1 MKNIKIGKKIIGKNS
16 KCLVVAEIS
25 ANHNS
30 KINNAIKLIK
40 LAAKS
45 GVDAVKI
52 QTYKPETITLNS
64 SKKDF
69 LINKSSP
76 WSDKKNFW
84 NLYKKGHTPW
94 EWHKKLFNEAKKNNI
109 EIFSSPFDESA
120 VDLLEK
126 LGCKAYKIASPE
138 ITHIPL
144 ITKVAKT
151 GKPVIISTGLSK
163 LDELSKAIKTV
174 RNTGNN
180 KIIILKCTSAY
191 PAPTE
196 ELNLKTIKDIAKKFK
211 VHVGFSDH
219 SIGNI
224 AALTAVAFGAKMIEK
239 HFKLKNNKSIDS
251 FFSSDKSDFSNLV
264 YSIKQMEKAI
274 GRINYNVTSSA
285 KKHLVGKRSIYT
297 SAKIK
302 KGDIFTK
309 NNIKIVRPCHGLDPK
324 YYNYILGKKS
334 NCDLSPATRLS
345 LAYIKK

>member
-16 KCLVVAEIS
+16 RCLIVAEIS

-30 KINNAIKLIK
+30 KLSKAIKLIR
-40 LAAKS
+40 LAAKA

-64 SKKDF
+64 FKKDF
-69 LINKSSP
+69 LIKKNSP
-76 WSDKKNFW
+76 WSSKKNFW

-94 EWHKKLFNEAKKNNI
+94 EWHKKLFKEAKKNNI

-151 GKPVIISTGLSK
+151 GKPIIISTGLSK
-163 LDELSKAIKTV
+163 LDELTDAIKVV
-174 RNTGNN
+174 RNAGNN

-196 ELNLKTIKDIAKKFK
+196 ELNLETIKDIAKKFK

-224 AALTAVAFGAKMIEK
+224 AALTAVALGAKIIEK

-251 FFSSDKSDFSNLV
+251 FFSANKSDFSNL
-264 YSIKQMEKAI
+264 IFNIRQMEKAV
-274 GRINYNVTSSA
+274 GKINYNVTTSA
-285 KKHLVGKRSIYT
+285 KNHLVGKRSIYT

-309 NNIKIVRPCHGLDPK
+309 NNIKVVRPCHGLDPK
-324 YYNYILGKKS
+324 YYNYVLGKKS
-334 NCDLSPATRLS
+334 NCDLSPATRLR
-345 LAYIKK
+345 LTYIKK

>member
-1 MKNIKIGKKIIGKNS
+1 MKNIKIGNKIVGKNS

-30 KINNAIKLIK
+30 KIYNAIKLIR
-40 LAAKS
+40 LAAKA

-64 SKKDF
+64 YKKDF
-69 LINKSSP
+69 LINKNSP

-151 GKPVIISTGLSK
+151 GKPIIISTGLSK
-163 LDELSKAIKTV
+163 LEELKKAIKVV
-174 RNTGNN
+174 RKTGNN

-196 ELNLKTIKDIAKKFK
+196 ELNLKTIKDISKKFK

-224 AALTAVAFGAKMIEK
+224 AALTAVSFGAKIIEK

-251 FFSSDKSDFSNLV
+251 FFSADKSDFSNLI
-264 YSIKQMEKAI
+264 YNIRQMEKAV
-274 GRINYNVTSSA
+274 GKINYNVTSSA

-297 SAKIK
+297 STKIK
-302 KGDIFTK
+302 KGDMFTK
-309 NNIKIVRPCHGLDPK
+309 NNIKVVRPCHGLDPK
-324 YYNYILGKKS
+324 YYNYVLGKKS
-334 NCDLSPATRLS
+334 NRDLSPATRLS

>member
-16 KCLVVAEIS
+16 KCMVVAEIS
-25 ANHNS
+25 ANHDS
-30 KINNAIKLIK
+30 KLANALKLIR
-40 LAAKS
+40 LAAKA

-64 SKKDF
+64 FKKDF
-69 LINKSSP
+69 LINKNSP
-76 WSDKKNFW
+76 WSKKKNFW
-84 NLYKKGHTPW
+84 NLYKKGQTPW
-94 EWHKKLFNEAKKNNI
+94 KWHKKLFSEAKKNNI
-109 EIFSSPFDESA
+109 EIFSSPFDETA
-120 VDLLEK
+120 VDLLEE

-151 GKPVIISTGLSK
+151 GNPIIISTGLSK
-163 LDELSKAIKTV
+163 LKELANAIKVV
-174 RNTGNN
+174 RNSGNN

-196 ELNLKTIKDIAKKFK
+196 ELNLKTINDIAKKFK

-224 AALTAVAFGAKMIEK
+224 AALTAVALGAKIIEK

-251 FFSSDKSDFSNLV
+251 FFSADSTNFSDLISN
-264 YSIKQMEKAI
+264 IRQMESATGK
-274 GRINYNVTSSA
+274 INYNVTSSA

-302 KGDIFTK
+302 KGDLFTK
-309 NNIKIVRPCHGLDPK
+309 NNIKVVRPFHGLDPK

-334 NCDLSPATRLS
+334 SCNLSPATRIK

>member
-1 MKNIKIGKKIIGKNS
+1 MKNIKIGKKIIGKYS

-25 ANHNS
+25 ANHDS
-30 KINNAIKLIK
+30 KLSNAIKLIK
-40 LAAKS
+40 LAAKA

-52 QTYKPETITLNS
+52 QTYKPETITLNTF
-64 SKKDF
+64 KKDF
-69 LINKSSP
+69 LINKNSP
-76 WSDKKNFW
+76 WSSKKNFW

-94 EWHKKLFNEAKKNNI
+94 EWHKKLFTEAKKNNI

-151 GKPVIISTGLSK
+151 GKPIIISTGLSK
-163 LDELSKAIKTV
+163 LDELTNAIKVV
-174 RNTGNN
+174 RNAGNN

-191 PAPTE
+191 PAPAE

-211 VHVGFSDH
+211 VYVGFSDH

-224 AALTAVAFGAKMIEK
+224 AALTAVALGAKIIEK

-251 FFSSDKSDFSNLV
+251 FFSADKSDFSDLISN
-264 YSIKQMEKAI
+264 IRQMEKAV
-274 GRINYNVTSSA
+274 GKINYNVTTSA

-309 NNIKIVRPCHGLDPK
+309 NNIKVVRPCHGLDPK
-324 YYNYILGKKS
+324 YYNYVLGKKS
-334 NCDLSPATRLS
+334 NCDLSPATRLRLS
-345 LAYIKK
+345 YIKQ